1 MVSAGQAVDDRLPA
15 GVKLAE
21 SEDLAQEEVDEHHRI
36 VFSEA
41 PFGSSTATKFLVNGK
56 LFDPHRVDQRMK
68 LGEVNEWTVENATTE
83 WHSFHIHVN
92 NFQVTGLEG
101 QAPTDVSNANAR
113 DIGVGSYQD
122 TVVLP
127 PGKTVTFRTKP
138 TNFTGKFVFH
148 CHMTN
153 HEDRGMMAVT
163 EITK

>member
-1 MVSAGQAVDDRLPA
+1 
-15 GVKLAE
+15 
-21 SEDLAQEEVDEHHRI
+21 
-36 VFSEA
+36 
-41 PFGSSTATKFLVNGK
+41 
-56 LFDPHRVDQRMK
+56 MK
-68 LGEVNEWTVENATTE
+68 LDDVNEWSVKNATTE

-101 QAPTDVSNANAR
+101 QAPKDVSDANAR

-138 TNFTGKFVFH
+138 TDFTGKFVFH

-163 EITK
+163 EVTK